1 MKEKRIASGN
11 GGAAVICRGVEK
23 AFGTGNARLQ
33 VLRGVNLEA
42 RYGELTFLLGPSG
55 SGKTTLLSIIAG
67 LLKHDAGSVE
77 VLGRNLSEL
86 HNGEAALFRLK
97 NVGFVFQQFNLIPA
111 LTAAENA
118 AVPLLAAGWKRKD
131 ATAQAK
137 ELLTDLGMAHRADV
151 LPNKLSGGEQQR
163 VAFARA
169 LIQSPKLVICD
180 EPTSALDGPT
190 GRHVMELLRKVA
202 LSPDRAVLVVT
213 HDFRILEFADRIA
226 EISDGVIEKV
236 SEGKEFQE
244 HVR

>member
-1 MKEKRIASGN
+1 MAAGN
-11 GGAAVICRGVEK
+11 GHAAVVCRGVK
-23 AFGTGNARLQ
+23 KSFGSGSTRLE
-33 VLRGVNLEA
+33 VLRGVDLEA

-67 LLKHDAGSVE
+67 LLHHDDGSVE
-77 VLGRNLSEL
+77 VLGQDLLRL
-86 HNGEAALFRLK
+86 HNGEAARFRLH

-131 ATAQAK
+131 AIDKARQ
-137 ELLTDLGMAHRADV
+137 LLADLGMGHRADV

-169 LIQSPKLVICD
+169 LIQSPRLVICD
-180 EPTSALDGPT
+180 EPTSALDGAT
-190 GRHVMELLRKVA
+190 GRHVMELLRRVA

-213 HDFRILEFADRIA
+213 HDFRILDFADRIA
-226 EISDGVIEKV
+226 EIDDGVIQKV
-236 SEGKEFQE
+236 TDQQG
-244 HVR
+244 VR

>member
-1 MKEKRIASGN
+1 M
-11 GGAAVICRGVEK
+11 ICRGVEK

-33 VLRGVNLEA
+33 VLRGVDLEA

-67 LLKHDAGSVE
+67 LLKHDHGSVT
-77 VLGRNLSEL
+77 VLGRDLGKL
-86 HNGEAALFRLK
+86 HNGEAPLFRLR
-97 NVGFVFQQFNLIPA
+97 NIGFVFQQFNLIPA

-131 ATAQAK
+131 AVAQARAM
-137 ELLTDLGMAHRADV
+137 LMDLGMAHRADD

-169 LIQSPKLVICD
+169 LIQSPRLVICD
-180 EPTSALDGPT
+180 EPTSALDGAT

-202 LSPDRAVLVVT
+202 LSPERAVLVVT

-226 EISDGVIEKV
+226 EISDGVIQKV
-236 SEGKEFQE
+236 SQGKEAA
-244 HVR
+244 

>member
-1 MKEKRIASGN
+1 MSKSGN
-11 GGAAVICRGVEK
+11 GNAAVVCRGVEK
-23 AFGTGNARLQ
+23 AFGTGSTRLQ

-67 LLKHDAGSVE
+67 LLKHDQGGVE
-77 VLGRNLSEL
+77 VLGKNLATL
-86 HNGEAALFRLK
+86 HNGEAALFRLR

-131 ATAQAK
+131 AIGQAR
-137 ELLTDLGMAHRADV
+137 ELLADLGMAHRSDV

-190 GRHVMELLRKVA
+190 GRHVMELLRKIA

-236 SEGKEFQE
+236 TTVKGAK
-244 HVR
+244 